1 MYYYDPLYGIFAF
14 MAAYWWLLILT
25 SLVTGSIVAIMA
37 VMAPRLV
44 GSEPRSLAQL
54 KASMAIT
61 ALSIVLAGVGVFVG
75 SAYLIGYIFGYPLVG
90 TSVVMAAFVFTL
102 FLILV
107 QWLLSP
113 YIINA
118 VYRARPPRTEEEKRY
133 EDMLREVAQRSGI
146 KVPKLRIAEVDVP
159 NAFSYGSPIAGSYVA
174 VTRGLLNLMPD
185 EEVKA
190 VLGHEVGHLRHRDV
204 SWLLA
209 LSVVP
214 LAVYY
219 LGQMLIWSGFFSGG
233 GGEGRRGGGN
243 GGLLLTLVGIV
254 LVAAGVIFRFLV
266 GNFNRLREYYADANS
281 AMVTSPRSIQR
292 ALARLH
298 LALRGERYFRHQTN
312 STAASTLKMLF
323 IVAPFVE
330 IQGGFLYEPD
340 YGWSPWRRRA
350 PDLSR
355 YRGVDIDAMVERI
368 KQEKTDPVE
377 EIFATHPPIPKRL
390 RFIDNVSL
398 YLGL

>member
-1 MYYYDPLYGIFAF
+1 MYYYDPLFGLFAF

-25 SLVTGSIVAIMA
+25 SLVTGTVVALMA
-37 VMAPRLV
+37 LMAPRLV
-44 GSEPRSLAQL
+44 GSEPRSLVQL

-61 ALSIVLAGVGVFVG
+61 ALSIVLAGVGVFIG
-75 SAYLIGYIFGYPLVG
+75 SAYLIGYTFGYPLAG
-90 TSVVMAAFVFTL
+90 TSVVMAAVIFTV
-102 FLILV
+102 FLILL

-113 YIINA
+113 FLINM
-118 VYRARPPRTEEEKRY
+118 VYRARPPRTEDEKRY
-133 EDMLREVAQRSGI
+133 EGMLSEVAQKSGI
-146 KVPKLRIAEVDVP
+146 RVPKLRIAEVDVP
-159 NAFSYGSPIAGSYVA
+159 NAFSYGSPLAGSYVA

-233 GGEGRRGGGN
+233 GEGRRGGGN
-243 GGLLLTLVGIV
+243 GALLTLIGVV

-298 LALRGERYFRHQTN
+298 LAIKGERYFQHRTN
-312 STAASTLKMLF
+312 STTASTLKMLF

-340 YGWSPWRRRA
+340 YGWSPWKRRS

-368 KQEKTDPVE
+368 KRERTDPVE
-377 EIFATHPPIPKRL
+377 EVFATHPPIPKRL
-390 RFIDNVSL
+390 RFIDNIGL
-398 YLGL
+398 TLGLY